1 MLRSSHTFSLM
12 KENLIGADD
21 LITTFAQQRQ
31 VLLKHTAEVLCAD
44 SATLGRDDSGRE
56 EQLSAILMSS
66 LEVLKVAE
74 EELLERTEA
83 LADLRSELEQRLR
96 GEHEL
101 FEQAP
106 VCLLVSDR
114 YGVIIEANHACV
126 TLLRRDR
133 QALERQP
140 LADFIPPEERR
151 RFREGLGRIV
161 DAEGVSDWRFLLVR
175 PTDAPL
181 AVSAA
186 IRVIKATTDGNGLR
200 LLWSIRVLDDPSA
213 VSSG

>member
-1 MLRSSHTFSLM
+1 M

-31 VLLKHTAEVLCAD
+31 VLLKHTAEVLGAD
-44 SATLGRDDSGRE
+44 SATVSRHDSGRE

-83 LADLRSELEQRLR
+83 LADLRTDLEQRLR
-96 GEHEL
+96 GEHQL

-106 VCLLVSDR
+106 VCLLVTDI
-114 YGVIIEANHACV
+114 YGVISDANQACV

-133 QALERQP
+133 QALAREQ
-140 LADFIPPEERR
+140 LAGFILPEERR

-161 DAEGVSDWRFLLVR
+161 AAEGVSDWRLLLVR

-186 IRVIKATTDGNGLR
+186 VRVIKATATTDGNGLR

-213 VSSG
+213 LSGS